1 MFYFSYYF
9 FSLDIKI
16 FKYPTKKEIFTIFIF
31 FNLPCCSSKI
41 GGGSTEK

>member
-16 FKYPTKKEIFTIFIF
+16 FKYPTKKEIFTIFNFSIF
-31 FNLPCCSSKI
+31 
-41 GGGSTEK
+41 TVARRR